1 MFFQIYEFSI
11 HFEKHCTEIE
21 VVWCVILPFNGNEI
35 HSIEQHKLNS
45 HWTYSEHKM
54 LLPLLRNSSRVV
66 EGPKH
71 AVFGSCETLSPD
83 KPEFGNCYTEE
94 QLPLEIILSLL
105 IILQSLLVCHIV
117 LWTFHWEAWAGQT
130 SAIIL
135 W

>member
-1 MFFQIYEFSI
+1 MFFQIHEFSI

-54 LLPLLRNSSRVV
+54 LLPFLRNNSRVV

-71 AVFGSCETLSPD
+71 VVFGSCERLSPD
-83 KPEFGNCYTEE
+83 KPDFGNWETTAFGEHTV
-94 QLPLEIILSLL
+94 SLL
-105 IILQSLLVCHIV
+105 IILQSLLVCHTV
-117 LWTFHWEAWAGQT
+117 LWTFPWEACAGQT
-130 SAIIL
+130 SAVIL
-135 W
+135 